1 MFILLGDLAQEI
13 GGTVEAVADPT
24 VEILPAEVTLGM
36 RAASDAASMVTSRET
51 ALRTGE
57 VTDTDATP
65 DHLLAEKDAT
75 QGTVVKK
82 GEDLPQTE
90 EDRLLTETTKGRD
103 PTAAEAPDLPT
114 LRDAADEK
122 VKQEI
127 TLNK

>member
-24 VEILPAEVTLGM
+24 VEILPAGVTLGM
-36 RAASDAASMVTSRET
+36 RAASDVASLVTSRET

-57 VTDTDATP
+57 ATDTDATP
-65 DHLLAEKDAT
+65 DHLAEVDAT
-75 QGTVVKK
+75 QGTVVTIE
-82 GEDLPQTE
+82 EDLLQTE
-90 EDRLLTETTKGRD
+90 EDRLLTETTKERD
-103 PTAAEAPDLPT
+103 PTAAEAQDLPT